1 MLFIQE
7 NPKTWCDLSRKILKL
22 DVIYP
27 REFCFN
33 KNEACES
40 QIPNHPRCNNVV
52 PKTRTAILDK
62 KSQTT
67 HHEGMNSRGVRI
79 HQEFLIW
86 PVATIMV

>member
-1 MLFIQE
+1 MWFIQE
-7 NPKTWCDLSRKILKL
+7 NFALIRMKS
-22 DVIYP
+22 
-27 REFCFN
+27 
-33 KNEACES
+33 ES